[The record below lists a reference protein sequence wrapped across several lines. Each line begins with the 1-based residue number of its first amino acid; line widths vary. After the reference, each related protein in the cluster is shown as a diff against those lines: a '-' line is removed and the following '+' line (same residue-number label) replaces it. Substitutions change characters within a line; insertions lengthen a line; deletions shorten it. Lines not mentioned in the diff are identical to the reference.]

1 MSENAGATW
10 AQVLTSASWGIT
22 IDESDPSIV
31 FITSKTNGV
40 FRSFDGGHTFAP
52 SSVGL
57 GSLTMGRAAKVTID
71 PTDTRVLYVGSEA
84 HGGGAVYK
92 SYDRGDQWSAANEG
106 IESVAVFAL
115 AMDPNE
121 PSVLYVTGPE
131 GTYKTTSGGESRR
144 SLRLTVGPEAPRSTP
159 RPIP

>member
-1 MSENAGATW
+1 M
-10 AQVLTSASWGIT
+10 
-22 IDESDPSIV
+22 
-31 FITSKTNGV
+31 
-40 FRSFDGGHTFAP
+40 FRSFDGGHTFAA

-71 PTDTRVLYVGSEA
+71 PTDTRVMYVGSEA

-131 GTYKTTSGGESRR
+131 GTYKTTSGGESR
-144 SLRLTVGPEAPRSTP
+144 
-159 RPIP
+159 